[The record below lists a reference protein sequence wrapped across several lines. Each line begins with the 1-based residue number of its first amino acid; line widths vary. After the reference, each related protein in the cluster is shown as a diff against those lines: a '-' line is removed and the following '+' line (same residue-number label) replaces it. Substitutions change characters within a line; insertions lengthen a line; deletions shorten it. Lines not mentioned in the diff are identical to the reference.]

1 VGRPKRRR
9 KLMRIRAAAL
19 PRAVMRLLMLL
30 LNDLVRMRLPMM
42 LLLNDLVRMR
52 LQQGELVLLL
62 SQARIPRRERRAGCG
77 RIGREPL
84 A

>member
-1 VGRPKRRR
+1 
-9 KLMRIRAAAL
+9 MRIRAAAL

-30 LNDLVRMRLPMM
+30 LNDLVRMRLLMM

>member
-1 VGRPKRRR
+1 
-9 KLMRIRAAAL
+9 
-19 PRAVMRLLMLL
+19 MRLLMLL
-30 LNDLVRMRLPMM
+30 LNDLVRMRLLM

>member
-1 VGRPKRRR
+1 MGRPKRRR

-19 PRAVMRLLMLL
+19 PRAVMRLL
-30 LNDLVRMRLPMM
+30 M

>member
-1 VGRPKRRR
+1 MGRPKRRR

-30 LNDLVRMRLPMM
+30 LNDLVRMRLLM

>member
-1 VGRPKRRR
+1 MGRPKRRR

>member
-30 LNDLVRMRLPMM
+30 LNDLVRMRLLM